1 VRRDIPKYEDVVLFH
16 SHNCSTLALWY
27 RMSLAAMNHL
37 DCGRSDS
44 GELISVI
51 NHDSCGL
58 DAVQMITGC
67 TFGNENLVLRSSSSD
82 VLTLYDTASERGVR
96 VVPSRVVDRERNM
109 PSDPE
114 LSEDDKVKQILDT
127 PDEEL
132 LICTEVPVSPWDIA
146 RLQTHDKCKADF
158 VYNIATQSSSENL
171 QNSNGTESWLSQQL
185 TTRKQIQA

>member
-16 SHNCSTLALWY
+16 SHKCSTLALWY

-37 DCGRSDS
+37 DCGRTDS
-44 GELISVI
+44 GELISVV

-67 TFGNENLVLRSSSSD
+67 TFGNGNLIIRSSSSD
-82 VLTLYDTASERGVR
+82 VLTLYDTASEHGVR
-96 VVPSRVVDRERNM
+96 VVPTLAVDRERNTS
-109 PSDPE
+109 SDPVQ
-114 LSEDDKVKQILDT
+114 SEEEKTNQILRT

-132 LICTEVPVSPWDIA
+132 LICTDVPVSPWDIA

-158 VYNIATQSSSENL
+158 VYNIASQSSNENL
-171 QNSNGTESWLSQQL
+171 QNSNGNESWLSQQL
-185 TTRKQIQA
+185 TTKKQIQA

>member
-27 RMSLAAMNHL
+27 RMSLAAMNFL

-44 GELISVI
+44 GELISVV

-67 TFGNENLVLRSSSSD
+67 TFGNGNLILRSSSSD

-96 VVPSRVVDRERNM
+96 VVPALAVDRERNM
-109 PSDPE
+109 SIDPE
-114 LSEDDKVKQILDT
+114 QTEEDKMKQILAT

-146 RLQTHDKCKADF
+146 RLQTHDKCKADY
-158 VYNIATQSSSENL
+158 VYSIVSKSSSENL

-185 TTRKQIQA
+185 TTKKQIQA